1 MKLTEST
8 LKQIIREEILS
19 IIKEQRTQ
27 KVTRLSNGSV
37 RVERSY
43 GGQTGVGVGATF
55 GTASKLAEKDLYK
68 KTQAAPAPSQA
79 ASAQSMPAWAQDMLD
94 NIKDQIN
101 DKSPAVAQGLAQE
114 LFKQINKI
122 KDPNVKKQTTA
133 NVQQSL
139 VDLGYYRNAAA
150 APGAAKTPQAM
161 AGKKASPFDRLR
173 RVKGTPGAAAAKG
186 SGQVA
191 YNMQRLKSMFVDK
204 GADLPGY
211 STATTLAA
219 SILQDAPENQ
229 KKAIA
234 SELSKMGFDV
244 EELASIDSDQRI
256 VPGSPVDKAKRAAA
270 SAKAEPKQQNQNK
283 YMGMGTRTILKT
295 LFPRLKIKDA
305 FARLKKLK
313 STHPARIAYR
323 DAYGKGNRS

>member
-8 LKQIIREEILS
+8 LKQIIREEILAVIS
-19 IIKEQRTQ
+19 EVTTKREQLPDGQIKVI
-27 KVTRLSNGSV
+27 K
-37 RVERSY
+37 SY
-43 GGQTGVGVGATF
+43 GGKTGVGIA
-55 GTASKLAEKDLYK
+55 KNPNLANQKAQMELDKQLK
-68 KTQAAPAPSQA
+68 AAPTPSQ
-79 ASAQSMPAWAQDMLD
+79 
-94 NIKDQIN
+94 
-101 DKSPAVAQGLAQE
+101 
-114 LFKQINKI
+114 
-122 KDPNVKKQTTA
+122 
-133 NVQQSL
+133 
-139 VDLGYYRNAAA
+139 AA

-161 AGKKASPFDRLR
+161 AGRKASPFDRLR

-186 SGQVA
+186 SGQIA

-211 STATTLAA
+211 STAATLAA

-244 EELASIDSDQRI
+244 KELASIDSDQRI

-295 LFPRLKIKDA
+295 LFPRLNIKDA
-305 FARLKKLK
+305 FAKLKRLK
-313 STHPARIAYR
+313 SNHPARIAYR